1 MLFYGHH
8 SRVGNAQDP
17 GETRPGSGTERTPEG
32 FSSEGAPPRPTGP
45 AHENLLGLYRET
57 ASSNETDAG
66 GGNLS
71 ETCDAPSELNP
82 SALFV
87 AQTQTSPA
95 PQKAGFL
102 LLLIRS
108 AISAKNAKPAAGMNK
123 MAKGRPG
130 RQWHRKR
137 VANGH
142 YENGGLGTLLPR
154 LRALG
159 FKKYSEY
166 LSSAHWQN
174 LRSEL
179 MILRSAQCEICLATG
194 VRISLHHRTYERLG
208 SERHEDII
216 LVCPECHDRI
226 HASERMGGKGGLEG
240 ALKRVRRHILKKQG
254 RMEELRIDRIASK
267 LAARRSKDECV
278 AKGRETA

>member
-1 MLFYGHH
+1 MAKVR
-8 SRVGNAQDP
+8 S
-17 GETRPGSGTERTPEG
+17 GSPK
-32 FSSEGAPPRPTGP
+32 
-45 AHENLLGLYRET
+45 
-57 ASSNETDAG
+57 AG
-66 GGNLS
+66 RF
-71 ETCDAPSELNP
+71 
-82 SALFV
+82 LFV
-87 AQTQTSPA
+87 
-95 PQKAGFL
+95 
-102 LLLIRS
+102 LIRS

-166 LSSAHWQN
+166 LSSTHWQN
-174 LRSEL
+174 LRAEL
-179 MILRSAQCEICLATG
+179 ITLRSARCEICLAVG

-240 ALKRVRRHILKKQG
+240 ALKRVCRRVLKKQG
-254 RMEELRIDRIASK
+254 RTEELRIDRIASK
-267 LAARRSKDECV
+267 LAARRPKDDRV